1 MVSKQRVP
9 WHFLGVKIV
18 MNEKTN
24 RGMDRRTDGRTDRG
38 KEGGRKEGR
47 VRGMDGWINELTW
60 GED

>member
-1 MVSKQRVP
+1 
-9 WHFLGVKIV
+9 
-18 MNEKTN
+18 
-24 RGMDRRTDGRTDRG
+24 MDRWTDGRTDRG